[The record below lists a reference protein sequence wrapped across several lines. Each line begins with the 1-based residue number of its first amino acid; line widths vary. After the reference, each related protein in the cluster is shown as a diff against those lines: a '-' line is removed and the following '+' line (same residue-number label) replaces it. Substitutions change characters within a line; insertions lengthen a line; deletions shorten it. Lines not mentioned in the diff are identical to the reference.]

1 MVLLQKAI
9 SSVFNL
15 ILTSNVRLE
24 DDVREVKKSISTE
37 LIFNA
42 VFKRIAYLEME
53 KLLPSFTQMQQEIS
67 SVLNLILTS
76 NVRLE
81 DDVRE
86 VKKSIS
92 TELIFNAVFKRIAY
106 LEMEKLLP
114 SFTQMQQEKKIF
126 PFFV

>member
-1 MVLLQKAI
+1 MVLLQKVN

-53 KLLPSFTQMQQEIS
+53 KLLPSFTQMQQENNLFSFFLYS
-67 SVLNLILTS
+67 SFGTGTNYPLLQRRNQKTEVFPIFKAPGCHCNFQIKTS
-76 NVRLE
+76 HP
-81 DDVRE
+81 
-86 VKKSIS
+86 
-92 TELIFNAVFKRIAY
+92 
-106 LEMEKLLP
+106 LLQYQIP
-114 SFTQMQQEKKIF
+114 IDH
-126 PFFV
+126 P

>member
-42 VFKRIAYLEME
+42 VFKRIAH
-53 KLLPSFTQMQQEIS
+53 
-67 SVLNLILTS
+67 
-76 NVRLE
+76 
-81 DDVRE
+81 
-86 VKKSIS
+86 
-92 TELIFNAVFKRIAY
+92 

-114 SFTQMQQEKKIF
+114 SFTQMQQEKKFF

>member
-37 LIFNA
+37 L
-42 VFKRIAYLEME
+42 
-53 KLLPSFTQMQQEIS
+53 S
-67 SVLNLILTS
+67 
-76 NVRLE
+76 
-81 DDVRE
+81 
-86 VKKSIS
+86 
-92 TELIFNAVFKRIAY
+92 FNAVFKRIAY

-114 SFTQMQQEKKIF
+114 SFTQMQQEKKNFSLFLYSSFGTGTNYPLLKRRNQKTEVFPIF
-126 PFFV
+126 KAPGCHCNFQIKTSHSLLQYQIPIDHP

>member
-37 LIFNA
+37 L
-42 VFKRIAYLEME
+42 
-53 KLLPSFTQMQQEIS
+53 S
-67 SVLNLILTS
+67 
-76 NVRLE
+76 
-81 DDVRE
+81 
-86 VKKSIS
+86 
-92 TELIFNAVFKRIAY
+92 FNAVFKRIAY

-126 PFFV
+126 PFFCIALLELEQTTLF

>member
-42 VFKRIAYLEME
+42 VFKG
-53 KLLPSFTQMQQEIS
+53 
-67 SVLNLILTS
+67 
-76 NVRLE
+76 
-81 DDVRE
+81 
-86 VKKSIS
+86 
-92 TELIFNAVFKRIAY
+92 IAY